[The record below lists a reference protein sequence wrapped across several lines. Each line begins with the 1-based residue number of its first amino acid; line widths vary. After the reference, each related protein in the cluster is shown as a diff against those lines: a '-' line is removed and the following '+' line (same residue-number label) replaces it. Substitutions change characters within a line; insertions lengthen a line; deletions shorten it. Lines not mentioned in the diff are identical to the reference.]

1 MPRNTRKADNTPSNP
16 QGTGL
21 LIAQESL
28 AKVTEHRRI
37 KNRRIIL
44 KTCLKW
50 KHSMQQTNK
59 LQHGIKIRV
68 LFLLSLETRKQ
79 AKTCKYRQRASNLL
93 DCSFSLAHSFF
104 ILAIYSPPQSS
115 IPTSLCNS
123 EICLFFSLISV
134 FRSFKTVSYR
144 FTNSLNYITQMLPF
158 QHFPYFPLC
167 FQLLLLASSQA
178 PGTPRPFSSP
188 LLPP

>member
-1 MPRNTRKADNTPSNP
+1 
-16 QGTGL
+16 
-21 LIAQESL
+21 
-28 AKVTEHRRI
+28 
-37 KNRRIIL
+37 
-44 KTCLKW
+44 
-50 KHSMQQTNK
+50 MQQTNI

-68 LFLLSLETRKQ
+68 LFLLSLQTRKQ

-104 ILAIYSPPQSS
+104 IFAIYSSLQTS

-144 FTNSLNYITQMLPF
+144 FTNSLSYITQTP
-158 QHFPYFPLC
+158 HSNIFPIFLCALDYF
-167 FQLLLLASSQA
+167 FLLLHKLLVLHDRFLRFFSLHNFGVGLAKQGCHFLKTFFVACLESQGKTKQSTFASVSLSINSLLSSA
-178 PGTPRPFSSP
+178 CS
-188 LLPP
+188 